1 LTARHI
7 GHHAGVNLIP
17 LPKAAITDAD
27 VATALSR
34 AVQIIDPM
42 LDVLWGTDPLGL
54 KERTRHAGDADGA
67 LDKAQAAVAWVLNA
81 VDVPGTRAWDEK
93 DLDARINWWVWR
105 VGALDTI
112 AVAFPGVLGAVGDRL
127 PIQDLFGFTS
137 QAIVLCAVARE
148 HGISDHGQQ
157 VRLLAAVLCHRDLA
171 AGRQVG
177 MGDEPAQSESSGVPT
192 TPLDLAKSLWR
203 LMGLLN
209 SIGEELAKRPHP
221 RRVFRYLGMLPAV
234 GAVVDYVGEL
244 GALARA
250 AKSGRHWISQHQQP
264 ATSRTPAGASE
275 DRTPAE

>member
-1 LTARHI
+1 
-7 GHHAGVNLIP
+7 
-17 LPKAAITDAD
+17 
-27 VATALSR
+27 
-34 AVQIIDPM
+34 M
-42 LDVLWGTDPLGL
+42 LDVLWGTDPSGP
-54 KERTRHAGDADGA
+54 EGTHPSRGDADGA

-157 VRLLAAVLCHRDLA
+157 VRLLAAVLCHRDLT

-177 MGDEPAQSESSGVPT
+177 IGDDRPNPIQRLPT

-209 SIGEELAKRPHP
+209 SIGEELAERPP
-221 RRVFRYLGMLPAV
+221 PT
-234 GAVVDYVGEL
+234 AVVPL
-244 GALARA
+244 SRHA
-250 AKSGRHWISQHQQP
+250 ACGGR
-264 ATSRTPAGASE
+264 R
-275 DRTPAE
+275 RRLRR

>member
-1 LTARHI
+1 
-7 GHHAGVNLIP
+7 
-17 LPKAAITDAD
+17 
-27 VATALSR
+27 
-34 AVQIIDPM
+34 M

-54 KERTRHAGDADGA
+54 KERTRHAGDADGV

-112 AVAFPGVLGAVGDRL
+112 AVAFPGVLAGRGSTAHPGSVRVHQSSHRPVCGGARTRNLRPRAAGPLAGRGAVPTRSGGR
-127 PIQDLFGFTS
+127 P
-137 QAIVLCAVARE
+137 AV
-148 HGISDHGQQ
+148 GI
-157 VRLLAAVLCHRDLA
+157 
-171 AGRQVG
+171 
-177 MGDEPAQSESSGVPT
+177 GDEPAIESESSGLPT
-192 TPLDLAKSLWR
+192 TPLDLPKSLWR

-250 AKSGRHWISQHQQP
+250 AKSGRHWISQHRQP
-264 ATSRTPAGASE
+264 ATSRESAGASE
-275 DRTPAE
+275 DRTSAE

>member
-1 LTARHI
+1 M
-7 GHHAGVNLIP
+7 NLIP

-137 QAIVLCAVARE
+137 QAVVLCAVARE

-157 VRLLAAVLCHRDLA
+157 VRLLAAVLCHRDLVA
-171 AGRQVG
+171 AGRHRRRIGRIHRASQDAHRYRQIAVAPDG
-177 MGDEPAQSESSGVPT
+177 SAELDRRRTRQAPPPT
-192 TPLDLAKSLWR
+192 TVVPLSRHAACGGRRRR
-203 LMGLLN
+203 L
-209 SIGEELAKRPHP
+209 
-221 RRVFRYLGMLPAV
+221 RR
-234 GAVVDYVGEL
+234 
-244 GALARA
+244 
-250 AKSGRHWISQHQQP
+250 
-264 ATSRTPAGASE
+264 
-275 DRTPAE
+275 

>member
-1 LTARHI
+1 MP
-7 GHHAGVNLIP
+7 V
-17 LPKAAITDAD
+17 PKATITDAD
-27 VATALSR
+27 VATALGR
-34 AVQIIDPM
+34 AVQIIDPL

-54 KERTRHAGDADGA
+54 KERTRHPGAADGA
-67 LDKAQAAVAWVLNA
+67 LDKAQAAAAWVLNA
-81 VDVPGTRAWDEK
+81 VDVPGTRAWDEM

-137 QAIVLCAVARE
+137 QAVVLCAVARE

-157 VRLLAAVLCHRDLA
+157 VRLLAAVLCHRDLVA
-171 AGRQVG
+171 AGPQVG
-177 MGDEPAQSESSGVPT
+177 TGDESAESTGLPK
-192 TPLDLAKSLWR
+192 TPIDIAKSLWR

-221 RRVFRYLGMLPAV
+221 RRLFRYLGMLPAV

-244 GALARA
+244 GALVRA
-250 AKSGRHWISQHQQP
+250 AKSGRDWIAQHQ
-264 ATSRTPAGASE
+264 
-275 DRTPAE
+275 